1 MAITALPTPPSRAD
15 LPAAFSSRADAL
27 LGALPTFVTEA
38 NAQAADLNAKK
49 AAFDTDYGNAMAAG
63 LANAATN
70 AATAT
75 TKANAAAASA
85 GTAQSAADS
94 ASAAWAA
101 ALASNPDLNPVFRMN
116 PSTIG
121 TDTTLPTG
129 YNAYSAGPLVIGEGV
144 SVTLEEHANWTI
156 V

>member
-1 MAITALPTPPSRAD
+1 MPISALPTPPSRAD
-15 LPAAFSSRADAL
+15 SPANFSNRADAL
-27 LGALPTFVTEA
+27 LGALPTFVTET
-38 NAQAADLNAKK
+38 NAVQADLNTKK
-49 AAFDTDYGNAMAAG
+49 AAFDVDYANAMAAG

-75 TKANAAAASA
+75 TKATAAAASA
-85 GTAQSAADS
+85 STASTAAD
-94 ASAAWAA
+94 AANAAWAA
-101 ALASNPDLNPVFRMN
+101 ALAANPDLNPVFRMN
-116 PSTIG
+116 PTTVA

>member
-1 MAITALPTPPSRAD
+1 MAITALPTPPSRANSPSD
-15 LPAAFSSRADAL
+15 FSTKADAFIA
-27 LGALPTFVTEA
+27 ALPVFVTET
-38 NAQAADLNAKK
+38 NAVQADLNAKK
-49 AAFDTDYGNAMAAG
+49 AAFDVDYANAMAAG

-75 TKANAAAASA
+75 TKAAQAASSA
-85 GTAQSAADS
+85 SAAQIS
-94 ASAAWAA
+94 ATAADAAWAA
-101 ALASNPDLNPVFRMN
+101 ALASNPDLDPVFRMN
-116 PSTIG
+116 PTTIKA
-121 TDTTLPTG
+121 DTTLPTG